1 MRILLTGSEG
11 QLGRALIYYKPDNIE
26 LIAKSRK
33 DLDITNKQ
41 DCMKIISRY
50 KPKWVINASAYT
62 LVDQAE
68 INNQDAF
75 SVNSN
80 GIENLAKTIKSLG
93 GNLLHFSTDFVFSGN
108 QSKPYTPDQSTNPI
122 NIYGESKAKGEK
134 ALQESLRETNQ
145 GIILRTSWL
154 IGSVGRN
161 FALTILRLHK
171 EKESISVVSDQIGS
185 PTTTSS
191 LARASWKLIE
201 LKESTSLNN
210 ISIPSIYHFSD
221 AGIASWYDLAIAIGE
236 ISEELGLIKKAAK
249 VIPIPSSCYQTK
261 ALRQNFSVLDCS
273 STYKLLGLEPMHWR
287 SSLYELL
294 QELK

>member
-1 MRILLTGSEG
+1 MKILLTGSEG
-11 QLGRALIYYKPDNIE
+11 QLGRALISYKPNNFE
-26 LIAKSRK
+26 LIAKSKK
-33 DLDITNKQ
+33 DLDITNEQECIKT
-41 DCMKIISRY
+41 ISKE

-68 INNQDAF
+68 INHQAAF

-80 GIENLAKTIKSLG
+80 GIKNLAKAMKKLG

-108 QSKPYTPDQSTNPI
+108 QSKPYTPDQKANPI
-122 NIYGESKAKGEK
+122 NIYGKSKARGEN
-134 ALQESLRETNQ
+134 ALQESLNKTNQ

-161 FALTILRLHK
+161 FALTILKLHK
-171 EKESISVVSDQIGS
+171 ERENISVVCDQIGS

-191 LARASWKLIE
+191 LARASWKLIQ
-201 LKESTSLNN
+201 LKESASINN
-210 ISIPSIYHFSD
+210 IQIPNIYHYSD

-249 VIPIPSSCYQTK
+249 VIPIPSSCYPAK
-261 ALRQNFSVLDCS
+261 ALRPTFSVLDCS
-273 STYKLLGLEPMHWR
+273 STYQLLGLEPLHWR

>member
-1 MRILLTGSEG
+1 MKILLTGSEG
-11 QLGRALIYYKPDNIE
+11 QLGRALISYKPNNFE
-26 LIAKSRK
+26 LIAKSKK
-33 DLDITNKQ
+33 DLDITNDQ
-41 DCMKIISRY
+41 ECITTISKE

-68 INNQDAF
+68 INHQAAF

-80 GIENLAKTIKSLG
+80 GIKNLAKAMKKLG

-108 QSKPYTPDQSTNPI
+108 QSKPYTPDQKANPI
-122 NIYGESKAKGEK
+122 NIYGKSKARGEN
-134 ALQESLRETNQ
+134 ALQESLNKTNQ

-161 FALTILRLHK
+161 FALTILKSHK
-171 EKESISVVSDQIGS
+171 EQENISVVCDQIGS
-185 PTTTSS
+185 PTSTSS
-191 LARASWKLIE
+191 LARASWKLIQ
-201 LKESTSLNN
+201 LKESASINN
-210 ISIPSIYHFSD
+210 IQIPNIYHYSD

-249 VIPIPSSCYQTK
+249 VIPIPSSCYPTK
-261 ALRQNFSVLDCS
+261 ALRPTFSVLDCS
-273 STYKLLGLEPMHWR
+273 STYQLLGLEPLHWR

>member
-1 MRILLTGSEG
+1 MKILLTGSEG
-11 QLGRALIYYKPDNIE
+11 QLGRALISYKPNNIE
-26 LIAKSRK
+26 LIAKSKK
-33 DLDITNKQ
+33 DLDITNEQECIKT
-41 DCMKIISRY
+41 ISKE

-68 INNQDAF
+68 INHQEAF

-80 GIENLAKTIKSLG
+80 GIKNLAKAMKKLG

-108 QSKPYTPDQSTNPI
+108 QSKPYTPDQKANPI
-122 NIYGESKAKGEK
+122 NIYGKSKARGEN
-134 ALQESLRETNQ
+134 ALQKSLNKTNQ

-161 FALTILRLHK
+161 FALTILKLHK
-171 EKESISVVSDQIGS
+171 EQENISVVCDQIGS
-185 PTTTSS
+185 PTSTSS
-191 LARASWKLIE
+191 LARASWKLIQ
-201 LKESTSLNN
+201 LKESASINN
-210 ISIPSIYHFSD
+210 IQRPNIYHYSD

-249 VIPIPSSCYQTK
+249 VIPIPSSCYPTK
-261 ALRQNFSVLDCS
+261 ALRPNFSVLDCS
-273 STYKLLGLEPMHWR
+273 LTYKLLGLEPLHWR

-294 QELK
+294 KEIK